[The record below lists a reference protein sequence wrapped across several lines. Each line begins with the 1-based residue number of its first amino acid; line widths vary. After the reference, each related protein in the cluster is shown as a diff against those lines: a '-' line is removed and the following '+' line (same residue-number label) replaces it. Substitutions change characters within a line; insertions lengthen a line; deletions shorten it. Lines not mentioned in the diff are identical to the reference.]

1 MTDFTPAEKAAK
13 IAEPILESMGL
24 ELVDI
29 EFRREQAGWV
39 LRIYIDREGGVTLDD
54 CASAS
59 REVGAAIEIE
69 DLIEQHY
76 SLEVSSPGLTRPLKR
91 LQDFERFKGCYAKL
105 KFYGPVDGKKSVVGM
120 IKGIDQNRVV
130 IDLEGYEMKIDFSEI
145 AKANLEYRQ
154 EG

>member
-1 MTDFTPAEKAAK
+1 MTDLALAEKIAN
-13 IAEPILESMGL
+13 IAEPILEPMGM
-24 ELVDI
+24 ELVDV
-29 EFRREQAGWV
+29 EFRREQVGWV
-39 LRIYIDREGGVTLDD
+39 LRIYIDKDGGVTLDD
-54 CASAS
+54 CSSVS

-91 LQDFERFKGCYAKL
+91 LSDFERFKGCYAKL
-105 KFYGPVDGKKSVVGM
+105 KFYGPIDGKKVVVGV
-120 IKGIDQNRVV
+120 IKGIDENRVI
-130 IDLEGYEMKIDFSEI
+130 IDLEGDEKKIDFSEI